1 MTDLL
6 ASYSTLISII
16 IAFGAGTSVLFLVI
30 GAVKYQTSSGNP
42 QRMESAK
49 TTMVSAVVGLVVM
62 LMAFP
67 AVNMITSTVGE
78 APGAIQVQQVAGTDT
93 QRLDSARVVSVQR
106 AYGATADTRAVVI
119 TFTEPV
125 TVEGTVRLGTDRGAL
140 TLKTAGSGT
149 NTYSLTASGGGVT
162 GGIAPSNTETLQ
174 LFFGWGGST
183 VNLAA
188 SGGDGNIVTGT
199 EIKSIIFERGAS
211 IRDSDGNNALVA
223 FDGIVF

>member
-30 GAVKYQTSSGNP
+30 GAMKYQTSSGNP
-42 QRMESAK
+42 QQMETAK
-49 TTMVSAVVGLVVM
+49 KTMMSAVVGLVVM

-106 AYGATADTRAVVI
+106 AYADGTSTWKGVVI
-119 TFTEPV
+119 IFTEPV
-125 TVEGTVRLGTDRGAL
+125 TVKGTVRLGTDRGAL
-140 TLKTAGSGT
+140 SLKTSGDEFA
-149 NTYSLTASGGGVT
+149 LTSGGT
-162 GGIAPSNTETLQ
+162 EDIDPSATSTLQ
-174 LFFGWGGST
+174 LFFGWGG
-183 VNLAA
+183 AA
-188 SGGDGNIVTGT
+188 SDHTAAGGQDATIASGT
-199 EIKSIIFERGAS
+199 EFKSIIFERGAS

-223 FDGIVF
+223 FDSVVFN